1 MNKRLEVTLEFVV
14 NGRQFTMALPY
25 GAPYDDALTAG
36 SAFIDEINSM
46 KSLAAQQAEQAAAA
60 QAPSA

>member
-1 MNKRLEVTLEFVV
+1 MNKRLEVTLEFAV

-36 SAFIDEINSM
+36 SAFIEEITEM
-46 KSLAAQQAEQAAAA
+46 KRLAALQAEQAATA